1 MSDVEW
7 TAREAMACAYCWSE
21 FNAPEKTGV
30 ASPEAYWL
38 SITERARN
46 DCRRIANDMLL
57 LAVARG
63 QARAMMPPATWD
75 TGKRVNLATA
85 MNIRAPWRVSKAI
98 HGVWNLLQRADPK
111 APTP

>member
-21 FNAPEKTGV
+21 FNAPEKTGFS
-30 ASPEAYWL
+30 SPEAYWL
-38 SITERARN
+38 HISEWARN

-63 QARAMMPPATWD
+63 QARAMLPPDTWD
-75 TGKRVNLATA
+75 ADKMTTLANTIG
-85 MNIRAPWRVSKAI
+85 IRAPWRISRAI
-98 HGVWNLLQRADPK
+98 RGVWDLLKARA
-111 APTP
+111 